1 MKKSTA
7 NQLAPSFS
15 LLLVISLLL
24 VMGLLGC
31 SDQPEVASTQNQ
43 QIATESIQQDELIAE
58 PEPAPEPDLI
68 AESTMDMPESVP
80 EEIDENVQ
88 ETPDSVDQTIDTLSS
103 EITEPET
110 PISEFTTETQ
120 SAAVELEHEIHTE
133 KQENLN
139 EVVKSTPELIRS
151 VQQALANAGY
161 NPGTVDGINVPRT
174 MSALKSFQKQNDLAM
189 GQLTKETLLKLEIDY

>member
-58 PEPAPEPDLI
+58 PEPDLI

-120 SAAVELEHEIHTE
+120 SATVELEHEIHTE

-161 NPGTVDGINVPRT
+161 NPGTIDGINGPRT

>member
-58 PEPAPEPDLI
+58 PEPDLI

-88 ETPDSVDQTIDTLSS
+88 ETPDSVDQAIDTLLS

-161 NPGTVDGINVPRT
+161 NPGTIDGINGPRT

>member
-43 QIATESIQQDELIAE
+43 KIATESIQQDELIAE
-58 PEPAPEPDLI
+58 PAEPEPDLI

-88 ETPDSVDQTIDTLSS
+88 ETPDSVDQAIDTLLS

-161 NPGTVDGINVPRT
+161 NPGTIDGINGPRT